1 MELSERRSWP
11 RTLVVLVGVGL
22 AVAAAALSQAATA
35 QDQQDEPVVEAARQ
49 VTDSPNPLRLFNSPT
64 IAVHPEEPRTAVV
77 AVGDTRNGGC
87 GLHVT
92 RDAGLSWSTTA
103 ADVMPEDLPYC
114 VHRNYGPY
122 NASAFNSEGTL
133 FMAMGGSSDETEPAH
148 PNGPITALIART
160 DDLGATHDT
169 FTVAEPGS
177 YTYEPEDGPA
187 EEGFEQHRYASL
199 ATDPTDP
206 DKLYR
211 GWRVSIGGTDAP
223 WGAIPVR
230 SMMAVSDD
238 GGETWTE
245 PIDLLDAAGMDDV
258 YGSDVPMPVV
268 GPEGTA
274 YVFTKE
280 RPERGDETPPS
291 RLLMFTSEDGGETW
305 DGEVVFEG
313 VPQLDN
319 PDAAVDPTNGNLYLA
334 WSQRGEERSD
344 PADIYFMASTDAGE
358 TWTDPM
364 RLTDDAT
371 QGYSKYHPGINV
383 APNGRVDVAWYDFR
397 NDPFFDPEEAGAG
410 SMGRAAGERYWDVY
424 YSYSTDAGQS
434 WSAETRITDRSIDG
448 QRGVTF
454 ANNDVRGPIGL
465 GSTDSSTYLTWADAR
480 AGDSE
485 QVAEDAYFT
494 RVRHAPAATDLGPAA
509 SSSGATWA
517 IIGAGA
523 ALAVG
528 GLVLLIG
535 MRVTRGGSG
544 PAAERVPA
552 GGGRG

>member
-1 MELSERRSWP
+1 MELIERRSRP
-11 RTLVVLVGVGL
+11 RTLVVVAGVVL
-22 AVAAAALSQAATA
+22 AVVAAALSQAASA
-35 QDQQDEPVVEAARQ
+35 QDQGDETTVEAARQ
-49 VTDSPNPLRLFNSPT
+49 VTDSPEPLRLFNSPT
-64 IAVHPEEPRTAVV
+64 LAVHPDEPRTAVV

-92 RDAGLSWSTTA
+92 RDAGLSWSTATRGL
-103 ADVMPEDLPYC
+103 MPDDLPHC

-122 NASAFNSEGTL
+122 NASAFNTEGTL
-133 FMAMGGSSDETEPAH
+133 FMAMGGSSEDTEPAH

-160 DDLGATHDT
+160 DDLGASHDT
-169 FTVAEPGS
+169 FTVAESGS
-177 YTYEPEDGPA
+177 YTAEPEDGPA

-211 GWRVSIGGTDAP
+211 GWRLSIGGVDAS
-223 WGAIPVR
+223 IPVR
-230 SMMAVSDD
+230 SIMAVSDD

-274 YVFTKE
+274 YAFTKE

-291 RLLMFTSEDGGETW
+291 RLFMFASTDGGETW
-305 DGEVVFEG
+305 DGEVVFDG

-319 PDAAVDPTNGNLYLA
+319 PDAAVDPNNGNLYLA

-358 TWTDPM
+358 TWTEPM
-364 RLTDDAT
+364 KLTDDST
-371 QGYSKYHPGINV
+371 EGYSKYHPGIEV

-424 YSYSTDAGQS
+424 YSHSTDAGQS
-434 WSAETRITDRSIDG
+434 WSAETRITDRSVDG
-448 QRGVTF
+448 ERGVSF
-454 ANNDVRGPIGL
+454 ANNDIRGPIGL
-465 GSTDSSTYLTWADAR
+465 GSTDSSTYLTWADSR
-480 AGDSE
+480 AGDSD

-494 RVRHAPAATDLGPAA
+494 RVRHAPEATELGPT
-509 SSSGATWA
+509 SSSGATWG

-535 MRVTRGGSG
+535 MRLTRGGSA
-544 PAAERVPA
+544 PEPERVRA
-552 GGGRG
+552 GGQG